1 MVALKAPYVP
11 HVLSCTVSNYIK
23 EGQWESLEQKAS
35 AFAPGVIISLAQ
47 PNVSAKSPSGISGV
61 YGMVYTTM

>member
-1 MVALKAPYVP
+1 M
-11 HVLSCTVSNYIK
+11 SNYIK

-61 YGMVYTTM
+61 YGIVYTTMY